1 VVDSGEPLPKNW
13 KTKIPDVTTVDPI
26 LVEEE

>member
-13 KTKIPDVTTVDPI
+13 KPKMPDMTTVDLI